1 MSCEMSSEIRE
12 KEISVKSGETAA
24 TSASRGTGHQTVPQH
39 RTPGAKGSPQ
49 AEPFSL
55 ANRLALRPREA
66 AQALGLSERK
76 LREVLPQLPHVRV
89 GGAVLL
95 PVEALRTWLEQQA
108 KVEPGRV
115 DAVVKEILA
124 SVTPAGGD

>member
-1 MSCEMSSEIRE
+1 M
-12 KEISVKSGETAA
+12 AA
-24 TSASRGTGHQTVPQH
+24 NAPEERLH
-39 RTPGAKGSPQ
+39 
-49 AEPFSL
+49 L
-55 ANRLALRPREA
+55 ADRLALRPKEA

-95 PVEALRTWLEQQA
+95 PVEALRSWLEQQA

-115 DAVVKEILA
+115 DAVVKEILE
-124 SVTPAGGD
+124 SVTRPGD